1 MLHLFVMV
9 ILKLVNVQYI
19 SSSATGLSI
28 RAKQT
33 MFAEN
38 WGGPSGAGGESR
50 RSADWEP
57 AKEPDLLE
65 N

>member
-1 MLHLFVMV
+1 M
-9 ILKLVNVQYI
+9 
-19 SSSATGLSI
+19 GLSI

-33 MFAEN
+33 MFAEY
-38 WGGPSGAGGESR
+38 WGGPSGAGGKSR

-57 AKEPDLLE
+57 AKEPGLEPDLVE

>member
-1 MLHLFVMV
+1 MCAFINKMKPSEVTIVPHAESCREMLHLFVMV

-38 WGGPSGAGGESR
+38 
-50 RSADWEP
+50 
-57 AKEPDLLE
+57 
-65 N
+65 